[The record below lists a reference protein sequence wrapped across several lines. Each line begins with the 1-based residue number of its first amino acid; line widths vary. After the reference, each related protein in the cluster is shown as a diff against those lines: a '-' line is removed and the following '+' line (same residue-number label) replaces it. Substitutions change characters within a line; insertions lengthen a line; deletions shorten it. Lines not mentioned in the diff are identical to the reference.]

1 MIGEITSRV
10 KLTNMDDFLEDSVY
24 SGEKFI
30 LLLKNFSFGF
40 KDSGMM
46 FWDLESKVVNVG
58 DYMVS
63 QNFASILKSL
73 FEKYGDISANSSLNP
88 RTKTRLFNIFCG
100 VAYSMC
106 NTKVTTNLL
115 FYWWKHFKLVHHAG
129 FNIQFAFDNLY
140 RLAQSWFR
148 LYQEFQTDKTL
159 FSYHAQ
165 ISDLTSKLEELK
177 VEQKQHAASKKGKSL
192 PDMLRWS

>member
-1 MIGEITSRV
+1 MGFGVQSCKCWGLHGLS
-10 KLTNMDDFLEDSVY
+10 KLCLN
-24 SGEKFI
+24 
-30 LLLKNFSFGF
+30 
-40 KDSGMM
+40 
-46 FWDLESKVVNVG
+46 SKEL
-58 DYMVS
+58 
-63 QNFASILKSL
+63 IR
-73 FEKYGDISANSSLNP
+73 KYGDISANSSLNP
-88 RTKTRLFNIFCG
+88 RTETRLLNIFCG

-140 RLAQSWFR
+140 RLVQSWFR
-148 LYQEFQTDKTL
+148 LYQEFQTDKIL

-165 ISDLTSKLEELK
+165 ISDLATELEEIK

-192 PDMLRWS
+192 PEKECLIADMELILNTPRTFFL